1 MGQHLALNSRGSI
14 DPRWLTH
21 NRGVLHALELARI
34 EIFEPRTATQQYNPI
49 TNTWEVDNTPL
60 WIGYARV
67 QPIMTAGN
75 DGDAYNP
82 SLFQNVKIQ
91 LSHGRNEVLDSDGL
105 IPDIRPNYIVR
116 VTGNA
121 KNG

>member
-1 MGQHLALNSRGSI
+1 
-14 DPRWLTH
+14 
-21 NRGVLHALELARI
+21 
-34 EIFEPRTATQQYNPI
+34 
-49 TNTWEVDNTPL
+49 
-60 WIGYARV
+60 
-67 QPIMTAGN
+67 MTAGN

-121 KNG
+121 KNVSTNGNLTNFIFVVTSVLNSSNAWERTLMCKVDVELDPTATGE